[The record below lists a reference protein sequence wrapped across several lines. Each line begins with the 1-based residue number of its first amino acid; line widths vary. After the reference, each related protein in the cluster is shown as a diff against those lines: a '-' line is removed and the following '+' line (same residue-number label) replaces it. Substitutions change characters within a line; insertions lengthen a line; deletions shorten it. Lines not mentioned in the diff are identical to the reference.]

1 MNKLEKEIAGLKKE
15 VAELSSEKEKL
26 DTNEIV
32 INYLKIVELLSNK
45 EYLLAN
51 KKHQLR
57 KSKINKEYI
66 KMKGKYSKCH
76 HYTITDP
83 KTGYSTCI
91 LCDITNAG
99 KFKNNPTIK
108 EVAMEIYQDNEGGD
122 ISMHAMALQNRLYAC
137 NSKMAKAIIKRIKEA
152 NNDIK
157 RDELIKYFEIAL
169 DNMMDIEVS
178 DERTK
183 GRAKRLGVK
192 PIKVKN
198 ISMIWEKH

>member
-45 EYLLAN
+45 EYLLAD

-122 ISMHAMALQNRLYAC
+122 ISMHAVALQNRLYAC
-137 NSKMAKAIIKRIKEA
+137 DPKMAKAIIKRIKEA

-183 GRAKRLGVK
+183 GRAKRLGVR
-192 PIKVKN
+192 PIKVRN
-198 ISMIWEKH
+198 ISVKWEKH

>member
-1 MNKLEKEIAGLKKE
+1 MNKLENEIAKLKKE
-15 VAELSSEKEKL
+15 VAELSEEKENLESKK
-26 DTNEIV
+26 IV
-32 INYLKIVELLSNK
+32 INYIKIVETLAQK
-45 EYLLAN
+45 EYSLMD

-99 KFKNNPTIK
+99 KFRNDPTIK

-122 ISMHAMALQNRLYAC
+122 ISMHAVALQNRLYAC
-137 NSKMAKAIIKRIKEA
+137 DTKMAKAIITKIKEA
-152 NNDIK
+152 NKDIK
-157 RDELIKYFEIAL
+157 REELIKYFEIAL
-169 DNMMDIEVS
+169 DNMIDIEVS
-178 DERTK
+178 DERINS
-183 GRAKRLGVK
+183 RAKRLGVR
-192 PIKVKN
+192 PIKVRN
-198 ISMIWEKH
+198 ISVKWEKH

>member
-1 MNKLEKEIAGLKKE
+1 MGKLEKEISELKKE
-15 VAELSSEKEKL
+15 VAELSEEKENLENNK
-26 DTNEIV
+26 IV
-32 INYLKIVELLSNK
+32 INYIKIVETLAQK
-45 EYLLAN
+45 EYSLMD

-122 ISMHAMALQNRLYAC
+122 ISMHAVALQNRLYAC
-137 NSKMAKAIIKRIKEA
+137 NPKVAKAIIKRIKEA

-169 DNMMDIEVS
+169 DNMIDIEVS

-183 GRAKRLGVK
+183 GRAKRLGVR
-192 PIKVKN
+192 PINVKN
-198 ISMIWEKH
+198 ISMYWEKH